1 MNKKGYTIGDL
12 LPIGISFVVI
22 AVALAIGAVVLA
34 EVQSSDSITSGSYA
48 YNATDSGL
56 QAVDEFSSWL
66 PTLAIV
72 VVAAIILGV
81 LIFYLARKFM

>member
-1 MNKKGYTIGDL
+1 MNKKGYSIGDL

-34 EVQSSDSITSGSYA
+34 EVQDSDAITSGSFA
-48 YNATDSGL
+48 DNATESGL
-56 QAVDEFSSWL
+56 EAVDEFASWL